1 MGTVKGCF
9 DALFCQPIEIDV
21 VCLSHKY
28 GALIITMAANST
40 VQGRLMI
47 SLRSALLAALILTP
61 VSLTSLPASADFTG
75 LYVGGGSWQASPE
88 GDIGLTDINLESTL
102 NLDAQNNQFVFVAIE
117 HPIPILPNIRVQ
129 HSEMA
134 WNGKALVQT
143 SMVIPL

>member
-1 MGTVKGCF
+1 
-9 DALFCQPIEIDV
+9 
-21 VCLSHKY
+21 
-28 GALIITMAANST
+28 
-40 VQGRLMI
+40 MI

-88 GDIGLTDINLESTL
+88 DDIGLTDINLESTL

>member
-88 GDIGLTDINLESTL
+88 DDIGLTDINLESTL
-102 NLDAQNNQFVFVAIE
+102 N
-117 HPIPILPNIRVQ
+117 
-129 HSEMA
+129 
-134 WNGKALVQT
+134 
-143 SMVIPL
+143 